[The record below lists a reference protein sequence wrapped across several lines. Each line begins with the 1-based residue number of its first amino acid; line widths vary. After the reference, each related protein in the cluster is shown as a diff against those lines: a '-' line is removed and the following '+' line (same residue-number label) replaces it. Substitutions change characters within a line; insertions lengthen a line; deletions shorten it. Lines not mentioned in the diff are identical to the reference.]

1 MATEFEVMEGAG
13 ILRDRWNGPAK
24 RERHSAQRK
33 AWKHA
38 KETKRADQLS
48 QYDKLMEEL
57 TSGNFQRKESLDRT
71 KRLEDEI
78 KEIRKTSGM
87 SLSSDLR
94 SKVQELQEKC
104 SQEKQIRRDWNS
116 CRQKIES
123 TLQSL
128 KGGGLSGTR
137 VNGRRPTKRP
147 SDMNPQAVEVTN
159 SGLDDLDESQAQH
172 NLDSDS
178 DVLGPRAASS
188 ESIAGSANQY
198 ASASEEFRVA
208 SETTG
213 KDGEVL

>member
-1 MATEFEVMEGAG
+1 MATELEVMEGAG

-104 SQEKQIRRDWNS
+104 SQEKQMRRDWNS
-116 CRQKIES
+116 CRQKIEN

-128 KGGGLSGTR
+128 KGGGLNGTR
-137 VNGRRPTKRP
+137 LNGRRPTERP
-147 SDMNPQAVEVTN
+147 SDIVPVMNLNPQAVRAVDSDVN
-159 SGLDDLDESQAQH
+159 LDDRDLDESQSQH
-172 NLDSDS
+172 DLDI
-178 DVLGPRAASS
+178 LGAGATSNG
-188 ESIAGSANQY
+188 IAGSAN
-198 ASASEEFRVA
+198 EEFRIA
-208 SETTG
+208 SDAG
-213 KDGEVL
+213 NDGEVH

>member
-13 ILRDRWNGPAK
+13 ILRDHWNGPAK

-104 SQEKQIRRDWNS
+104 SQEKQMRRDWNS
-116 CRQKIES
+116 CRQKIEI

-128 KGGGLSGTR
+128 KGGELSGTR
-137 VNGRRPTKRP
+137 LNGRRPTERP
-147 SDMNPQAVEVTN
+147 SDIMNPQAVDVN
-159 SGLDDLDESQAQH
+159 SDSNDLDESQAQH
-172 NLDSDS
+172 DL
-178 DVLGPRAASS
+178 DVLGARATTNGF
-188 ESIAGSANQY
+188 AGSANQY
-198 ASASEEFRVA
+198 EEFRIA
-208 SETTG
+208 SDAG
-213 KDGEVL
+213 DVH

>member
-1 MATEFEVMEGAG
+1 MATELEVMEGAG
-13 ILRDRWNGPAK
+13 ILCDRWNGPAK
-24 RERHSAQRK
+24 RECLSAQRK
-33 AWKHA
+33 AWKHT

-104 SQEKQIRRDWNS
+104 SQEKQMRRDWNS

-123 TLQSL
+123 ALQSL
-128 KGGGLSGTR
+128 KGGELSGAHLNT
-137 VNGRRPTKRP
+137 RRPTVTERP
-147 SDMNPQAVEVTN
+147 SNLNPVDVNSNNLNDSQAHHA
-159 SGLDDLDESQAQH
+159 SDLDM
-172 NLDSDS
+172 LDSDAG
-178 DVLGPRAASS
+178 DTSS
-188 ESIAGSANQY
+188 VIAHAGTTNQY
-198 ASASEEFRVA
+198 EEFGIATVA
-208 SETTG
+208 STVTG
-213 KDGEVL
+213 YGNDGEVH